1 MTNNAL
7 RHYYRC
13 TDCLTV
19 AATEQPLPTERKN
32 YGPETVTA
40 ECGACG
46 GRIEYMGP
54 VIKVRRI
61 LTDVKYLCPCDERC
75 TGARGPDCDCQCG
88 GANHGT
94 GAMVRVEI
102 TEGLPRLM
110 VRPGARLG
118 GAKEYRALL
127 ARVMDGWN
135 WRYRAVTVEKSKRY
149 LDPHEYDRYSEG
161 QWKFKAIAK
170 AKAMRTHKGR
180 NRALATILKDLTG
193 EQYAVPVRGQLA
205 LSI

>member
-1 MTNNAL
+1 
-7 RHYYRC
+7 
-13 TDCLTV
+13 
-19 AATEQPLPTERKN
+19 
-32 YGPETVTA
+32 
-40 ECGACG
+40 
-46 GRIEYMGP
+46 
-54 VIKVRRI
+54 
-61 LTDVKYLCPCDERC
+61 
-75 TGARGPDCDCQCG
+75 
-88 GANHGT
+88 
-94 GAMVRVEI
+94 MVRVEI

-110 VRPGARLG
+110 VRPGARRG

-127 ARVMDGWN
+127 ARVMD
-135 WRYRAVTVEKSKRY
+135 VEKSKRY